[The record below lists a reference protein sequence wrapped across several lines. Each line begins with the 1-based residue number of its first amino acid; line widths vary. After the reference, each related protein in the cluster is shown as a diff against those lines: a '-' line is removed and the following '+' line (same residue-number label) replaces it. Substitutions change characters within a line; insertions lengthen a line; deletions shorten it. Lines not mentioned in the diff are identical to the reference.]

1 MVPPFCSEYEA
12 QALKAAAAGT
22 PLQAILPALLA
33 QADAACAPGV
43 HGDLARW
50 ADALAALPSA
60 RASVIDVASPT
71 VRLGREED
79 LADGAALA
87 QLERC
92 LEAFVPWRKG
102 PFDLFGVAL
111 ESEWRC
117 DLKWD
122 RVREACAPL
131 TGRRVLDVGCGNG
144 YYALR
149 MLADDPAW
157 VLGLDPYLLY
167 AMQYRLL
174 RHYLGD
180 EPRLH
185 LLPLPL
191 EALPEEGVRCFD
203 SVFSMGVLY
212 HRRSPMDH
220 LQALRRA
227 LAPGGELIL
236 ETLVIE
242 GGMNEVLVPEG
253 RYASMRNVWFL
264 PSVPSLQSWLR
275 KAGLRE
281 PQVIDLA
288 PTTPQ
293 EQRSTR
299 WMPFRSLSDFLD
311 GEDPARTVE
320 GHPAP
325 LRAVV
330 LAKAP

>member
-1 MVPPFCSEYEA
+1 MVPPFCPEHEA
-12 QALKAAAAGT
+12 QALAAAAAGT
-22 PLQAILPALLA
+22 PLAAALPALLA

-43 HGDLARW
+43 HGDLDRW
-50 ADALAALPSA
+50 GEALGSLPVVTPSI
-60 RASVIDVASPT
+60 VDVASPV

-79 LADGAALA
+79 LVNSSSRERV
-87 QLERC
+87 ERC
-92 LEAFVPWRKG
+92 LEAFIPWRKG
-102 PFDLFGVAL
+102 PFSLCGVSL
-111 ESEWRC
+111 DTEWRC

-122 RVREACAPL
+122 RVRETCAPL
-131 TGRRVLDVGCGNG
+131 KGRRVLDVGCGNG

-149 MLADDPAW
+149 MLADDPAC

-167 AMQYRLL
+167 AMQYRVL
-174 RHYLGD
+174 RHFLGE

-191 EALPEEGVRCFD
+191 EALPQDGVRCFD

-220 LQALRRA
+220 LQALRRV
-227 LAPGGELIL
+227 LAPGGEVVL
-236 ETLVIE
+236 ETLVID
-242 GGMNEVLVPEG
+242 GGLNEVLVPEG

-264 PSVPSLQSWLR
+264 PSVASLESWLR

-281 PQVIDLA
+281 PQLIDLT
-288 PTTPQ
+288 PTTPL
-293 EQRSTR
+293 EQRTTR
-299 WMPFRSLSDFLD
+299 WMPYRSLEHFLD
-311 GEDPARTVE
+311 SEDRSRTVE

-325 LRAVV
+325 LRAVM